1 MQIEFYFLD
10 KKKKKKKEGKK
21 TLHGNEIFEN
31 INENEDFL
39 GYDHI
44 NFIKSHSDIM
54 ALNVKV
60 DEKEFENGNYCCE
73 VVWIEFSQI
82 GWSSMGKNVYGARFS
97 LV

>member
-1 MQIEFYFLD
+1 MCFTFLI
-10 KKKKKKKEGKK
+10 KKKKKKEEGKK

-73 VVWIEFSQI
+73 VV
-82 GWSSMGKNVYGARFS
+82 
-97 LV
+97 